1 MSAVKVGAAS
11 RLWCVPACFL
21 AIGLSLSAGAPS
33 AAYAADIPRDRGAGI
48 LAEFRQA
55 DNQITS
61 LFSGVAIA
69 VDIGGRATM
78 FTQKDGVRY
87 AATAFPVRG
96 NIKPERIGTPY
107 CRGHLLTPER
117 RVYEEELSQ
126 KVADSLVATHLF
138 KIWRSRGR
146 IEAAKTLTQKIPD
159 TGYAVT
165 LCRVR
170 DEAVTSAPVT
180 LTASEITAAQVA
192 IADAAFTDSDFE
204 TAARRYHNLYQA
216 TNDAALLVME
226 VISLLESGSLDAAF
240 ERDEDL
246 QPRLDEVADADLLDR
261 YEDAMAKAIN
271 AYMSVTP

>member
-1 MSAVKVGAAS
+1 
-11 RLWCVPACFL
+11 
-21 AIGLSLSAGAPS
+21 
-33 AAYAADIPRDRGAGI
+33 
-48 LAEFRQA
+48 
-55 DNQITS
+55 
-61 LFSGVAIA
+61 
-69 VDIGGRATM
+69 
-78 FTQKDGVRY
+78 
-87 AATAFPVRG
+87 
-96 NIKPERIGTPY
+96 
-107 CRGHLLTPER
+107 
-117 RVYEEELSQ
+117 
-126 KVADSLVATHLF
+126 
-138 KIWRSRGR
+138 
-146 IEAAKTLTQKIPD
+146 
-159 TGYAVT
+159 
-165 LCRVR
+165 VR

-192 IADAAFTDSDFE
+192 LADAAFTDSDFE